1 MANVIPRYKFISL
14 ISFLLPKKIKF
25 FLQPIWYFYL
35 TIIRYLFN
43 GGRIHYNFKL
53 LTFICSKKCRVDKK
67 KRIYSAIRSWR
78 EFRVW
83 SDFGNDRKYPLYS
96 HLEKL
101 SEKDCLW
108 SVGAANGLEGLWAY
122 QITGCNV
129 VFIEPF
135 APSIESIQKSIFFI
149 NKKTN
154 NNSWYQL
161 VQAAVHEKPS
171 FIMFGTFGV
180 PKAGEKF
187 NSINES
193 KNLNVLCQNKKN
205 KKEISV
211 HQWIKQVSLDELY
224 ENKKIPN
231 PSILIIDVDGYE
243 SKVISG
249 AKELLKNKNLK
260 KLIIEINYNNGPKI
274 LPRVKS
280 FGFKEICR
288 YKHHVNIKNSAY
300 DVFCKR

>member
-1 MANVIPRYKFISL
+1 MSTASR
-14 ISFLLPKKIKF
+14 
-25 FLQPIWYFYL
+25 
-35 TIIRYLFN
+35 
-43 GGRIHYNFKL
+43 
-53 LTFICSKKCRVDKK
+53 CSD
-67 KRIYSAIRSWR
+67 S
-78 EFRVW
+78 
-83 SDFGNDRKYPLYS
+83 
-96 HLEKL
+96 
-101 SEKDCLW
+101 
-108 SVGAANGLEGLWAY
+108 
-122 QITGCNV
+122 Q
-129 VFIEPF
+129 
-135 APSIESIQKSIFFI
+135 
-149 NKKTN
+149 TN

-260 KLIIEINYNNGPKI
+260 KLIIEINYNNRPKI
-274 LPRVKS
+274 LPRVKR
-280 FGFKEICR
+280 FGVKEICR
-288 YKHHVNIKNSAY
+288 YKHHVNIKHSAY